1 MYHQFNLD
9 KNRIKNTIIVIQKI
23 LFFFSFRD
31 CPKDYLGEAKSFFA
45 SPFSKYKKRYS
56 VKPIKTPKQLLNLKI
71 IEICFY
77 LK

>member
-45 SPFSKYKKRYS
+45 SPFSKYKKD
-56 VKPIKTPKQLLNLKI
+56 IA
-71 IEICFY
+71 
-77 LK
+77 